1 MDDESF
7 STNEKIGFVKY
18 IFDLDEENKDE
29 LMNMIQ
35 YAVIS
40 ILPIVLI
47 LKAVK
52 YFIPEEDESKGSLEI
67 LIETVGQIVFMIG
80 MIWFS
85 DRVIRFFPTYSGTK
99 YGKLNPTSFLLPLL
113 LILSTMQTKLGAK
126 INILIERALNYL
138 NGDAPKKEPN
148 TNNNNNNNN
157 NNRVSQPISE
167 QHQPSQA
174 DFLDENQLLPSNRN
188 LTSITSTQQQQQ
200 EQQQMESPDFNQM
213 YQNTVN
219 PLQNAASPVQG
230 PIAANE
236 GGNAFGAW

>member
-7 STNEKIGFVKY
+7 STNEKVGFVKY
-18 IFDLDEENKDE
+18 LFELDEDNKDE

-52 YFIPEEDESKGSLEI
+52 HFIPEEDESKGSLEI
-67 LIETVGQIVFMIG
+67 LIETVGQIVFMTG

-99 YGKLNPTSFLLPLL
+99 YGQLNPTSFLLPLL

-138 NGDAPKKEPN
+138 NGDTPKKEPN
-148 TNNNNNNNN
+148 NNIINNV
-157 NNRVSQPISE
+157 RVSQPIAP

-174 DFLDENQLLPSNRN
+174 DVLDQNQLLPSNRD
-188 LTSITSTQQQQQ
+188 LTSIPSTQQQQQ
-200 EQQQMESPDFNQM
+200 QQQIESPDFNQM
-213 YQNTVN
+213 YQNTAN
-219 PLQNAASPVQG
+219 SLQNAASPDQG
-230 PIAANE
+230 PMAAND
-236 GGNAFGAW
+236 GGSAFGAW

>member
-7 STNEKIGFVKY
+7 STNEKVGFVKY
-18 IFDLDEENKDE
+18 LFELDEDNKDE

-52 YFIPEEDESKGSLEI
+52 HFIPEEDESKGSLEI
-67 LIETVGQIVFMIG
+67 LIETVGQIVFMTG

-99 YGKLNPTSFLLPLL
+99 YGQLNPTSFLLPLL

-126 INILIERALNYL
+126 INILIERALDYL
-138 NGDAPKKEPN
+138 NGDTPKKEPN
-148 TNNNNNNNN
+148 NNIINNV
-157 NNRVSQPISE
+157 RVSQPIAQ

-174 DFLDENQLLPSNRN
+174 DVLDQNQLLPSNRD
-188 LTSITSTQQQQQ
+188 LTSIPSTQQQQQ
-200 EQQQMESPDFNQM
+200 QIESPDFNQM
-213 YQNTVN
+213 YQNTAN
-219 PLQNAASPVQG
+219 PLQNAASPDQG
-230 PIAANE
+230 PMAAND
-236 GGNAFGAW
+236 GGSAFGAW